1 MRTDQE
7 ILLSNYEAHIGGENP
22 HHVTSKQIWGL
33 DVVDNVSDNAKP
45 ISTQMQAVLDTKAN
59 VSDVYNSTEDNDEF
73 ALDKMPWSAAQG
85 YSMSNVISAW
95 TMGDTSVLE
104 SRIAWCENNV

>member
-7 ILLSNYEAHIGGENP
+7 ALLSTYEAHINGENP

-33 DVVDNVSDNAKP
+33 DIVDNTSDSSKP
-45 ISTQMQAVLDTKAN
+45 FSTSMQAILDTKTN
-59 VSDVYNSTEDNDEF
+59 ISDVYNSTENNEEI
-73 ALDKMPWSAAQG
+73 ALNEVPWSAAQG

-95 TMGDTSVLE
+95 TMGDTSALE
-104 SRIAWCENNV
+104 SRIIWCENNV